1 MDPYNLM
8 TLKIL
13 QFSKKIKAIYLS
25 YCTAKIISIKNSPT
39 YFYEQSTMDIS
50 GKPAIQIPVLGCLLI
65 GSCLF
70 IMICI
75 EILNHSTTRLK
86 PMIWILDTFG
96 ILIVSLLYK
105 HCRCL
110 PLAPL
115 CIFFLPRVT
124 SSSHVF

>member
-13 QFSKKIKAIYLS
+13 QFSKKVKAIYLS

-39 YFYEQSTMDIS
+39 YFYEQSTLDIS

-70 IMICI
+70 IMIWH
-75 EILNHSTTRLK
+75 LNTEPFNNQTK

-96 ILIVSLLYK
+96 ILICLYFINILDAY
-105 HCRCL
+105 H
-110 PLAPL
+110 
-115 CIFFLPRVT
+115 
-124 SSSHVF
+124 